1 MTNMLRRKLRS
12 KSGASMI
19 LALVFLLFCSFVGGS
34 VLTSATANAYRLEHL
49 SDQQD
54 FLNQRSA
61 ALLVSD
67 LMQQENEEFL
77 QLKVT
82 DAVHNIQEVTVGN
95 GGVVTLTGK
104 STKQRVITFEVFTND
119 STINPMQQLMLETSV
134 WRYLREYASGQQYTD
149 NIVLYN
155 FPNDLDNK
163 SDFLFQYPV
172 PQTESDD
179 YKIEG
184 SLNVTATSVSE
195 GVTIPNYEARF
206 SVGRESDI
214 YDFYVDFGEA
224 SLMKLTMRA
233 SNGTTNP
240 ITVEG
245 APAEYNGGTL
255 KNDADGTEYKPAN
268 VLITT
273 TSTQTTIS
281 WRDPLI
287 EKGGAGA

>member
-12 KSGASMI
+12 KTGASMI

-82 DAVHNIQEVTVGN
+82 DAMQTIHEMRKVNE
-95 GGVVTLTGK
+95 GGAFAETDKVMNK
-104 STKQRVITFEVFTND
+104 RIITFEVFTND

-134 WRYLREYASGQQYTD
+134 WRYLREYASGQQYTG

-155 FPNDLDNK
+155 FPNGLDGTDK
-163 SDFLFQYPV
+163 FLFQYPESNL
-172 PQTESDD
+172 QMESDD

-184 SLNVTATSVSE
+184 TLNVNATSAAE
-195 GVTIPNYEARF
+195 GITIPNYEARF

-214 YDFYVDFGEA
+214 YDFYVDFGEL
-224 SLMKLTMRA
+224 SLMKMTMRA
-233 SNGTTNP
+233 SSGTTSP
-240 ITVEG
+240 ITIMGTPIEG
-245 APAEYNGGTL
+245 TGTDPV
-255 KNDADGTEYKPAN
+255 KGEFTTGYIR
-268 VLITT
+268 ITT